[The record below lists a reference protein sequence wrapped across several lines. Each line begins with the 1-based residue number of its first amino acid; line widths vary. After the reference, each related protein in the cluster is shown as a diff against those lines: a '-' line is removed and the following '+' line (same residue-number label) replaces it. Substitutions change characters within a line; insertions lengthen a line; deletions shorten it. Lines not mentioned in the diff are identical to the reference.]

1 MNFPV
6 TSLYAAGFTVLV
18 AVLSNIVSAKRGK
31 ANIAILHGDDMN
43 LAVWIRRHGN
53 LVETIPL
60 ALILMGLAEA
70 RDLAPYWL
78 HVAGI
83 VLVVARLLHAVGLD
97 GVNPKGVLRIAGGV
111 GTQATTLALAGYL
124 LWSLM

>member
-31 ANIAILHGDDMN
+31 AHIAILHGDDMN

-70 RDLAPYWL
+70 RALAPYWL
-78 HVAGI
+78 HMAGV
-83 VLVVARLLHAVGLD
+83 VLVIARLLHVVGLD
-97 GVNPKGVLRIAGGV
+97 AVNPKGALRIAGGV
-111 GTQATTLALAGYL
+111 GTQATTLALAAYL
-124 LWSLM
+124 VWSLA

>member
-83 VLVVARLLHAVGLD
+83 VLVVARLLHVVGLD

>member
-6 TSLYAAGFTVLV
+6 TSLYAAGFTLLV
-18 AVLSNIVSAKRGK
+18 AVLSNVVSAKRGK
-31 ANIAILHGDDMN
+31 ANIAILHGDDLN

-70 RDLAPYWL
+70 RALAPYWL
-78 HVAGI
+78 HVAGV
-83 VLVVARLLHAVGLD
+83 VLVIARFLHVAGLD
-97 GVNPKGVLRIAGGV
+97 AVNPKGVLRIAGGV
-111 GTQATTLALAGYL
+111 GTQFTTLALAGYL
-124 LWSLM
+124 VWSLM